1 MSKKSSNNY
10 NTDVAIRLSG
20 GSKGNSFTWGNKDT
34 TITRGELTNVLY
46 NVEGISVLNSCKN
59 TCDYVVYS
67 DTAEGASESAQK
79 SAGEAEPVSF
89 TEFLEGILS
98 PDQRDQVIEILDL
111 LVRTKEAKKL
121 KKVEKKESGRRRSS
135 SSSKKKNNNEERKR
149 NTVPSNNKRGRKK
162 KVTGGAGGEEED
174 LQEGEIIPTS
184 FSEGEEDVEE
194 EYKNPYM
201 NMQTE
206 GDENYFAPSV
216 PEIPEPTKYEYN
228 RIVLQQDVKN
238 MLKRHNI
245 NLEDLRKIK
254 RILRKY

>member
-1 MSKKSSNNY
+1 MSKKSSTTH

-20 GSKGNSFTWGNKDT
+20 GSKSNSFTWGNNET

-46 NVEGISVLNSCKN
+46 NVEGISVFNSCKN

-79 SAGEAEPVSF
+79 AAGDAEPVSF
-89 TEFLEGILS
+89 TEFIEGILS

-121 KKVEKKESGRRRSS
+121 KKLEKKESGRKR
-135 SSSKKKNNNEERKR
+135 SSKKKNNNEEKEERKR
-149 NTVPSNNKRGRKK
+149 NTVPSNKRGRKK
-162 KVTGGAGGEEED
+162 KVTGGAGGEEE
-174 LQEGEIIPTS
+174 EEEAKIPTS
-184 FSEGEEDVEE
+184 FSEGEDDVEE

-201 NMQTE
+201 NMQTQ
-206 GDENYFAPSV
+206 GDENYLAPSI
-216 PEIPEPTKYEYN
+216 PEIPEPTKYEYT

-238 MLKRHNI
+238 MLKRHKI
-245 NLEDLRKIK
+245 NLEDLREIK